1 MNKDDAVLQFLL
13 EQEGFETRTYLP
25 KKNGIVIGRSGL
37 TFGGGIDIGQ
47 MGLREFKA
55 LGLPQ
60 DVEYALL
67 PYVGKK
73 GSEALAVER
82 EIGHFNIPAEVA
94 MDITRRHIE
103 KSKQQL
109 RKAYPEFDS
118 ISVQQQ
124 AVALSLLHNYGNGA
138 LKYKTMKAVI
148 KGDLLQAIALLRD
161 PEEWSNVELHPRR
174 NREADLLQSLV
185 VSQQQQQAQQA
196 TQQAQQPTGMFNEV
210 GI

>member
-1 MNKDDAVLQFLL
+1 MNKDDAVIQFLL

-103 KSKQQL
+103 KSK
-109 RKAYPEFDS
+109 
-118 ISVQQQ
+118 
-124 AVALSLLHNYGNGA
+124 
-138 LKYKTMKAVI
+138 
-148 KGDLLQAIALLRD
+148 
-161 PEEWSNVELHPRR
+161 
-174 NREADLLQSLV
+174 
-185 VSQQQQQAQQA
+185 
-196 TQQAQQPTGMFNEV
+196 